1 MKSLNFGMKNAT
13 KCGIEVNI
21 VLEELNM
28 NYELVMKTVNYW
40 LGKKN
45 NPLNGKTFKEIEQL
59 AEKYGYD
66 LGGMNATTKE

>member
-1 MKSLNFGMKNAT
+1 MKKYKFK
-13 KCGIEVNI
+13 VNI
-21 VLEELNM
+21 FLEELNM
-28 NYELVMKTVNYW
+28 NYDLVMKTVNYW

-66 LGGMNATTKE
+66 LGGMNASTKK

>member
-1 MKSLNFGMKNAT
+1 
-13 KCGIEVNI
+13 
-21 VLEELNM
+21 M

-45 NPLNGKTFKEIEQL
+45 NPLNGKTFKEISDL

-66 LGGMNATTKE
+66 LGGMNASTKK